1 MKIFVLYMRNIS
13 FIFLIINMGAS
24 GSLQAKSFI
33 EELSMIFSI
42 NLQKLK
48 VWMI

>member
-1 MKIFVLYMRNIS
+1 MEIFVLYMVNIS
-13 FIFLIINMGAS
+13 FIFLIVMGAS
-24 GSLQAKSFI
+24 GSLQAKSLI